1 MQQAILMT
9 KTTIVLLLSHDNYL
23 RSDCAII
30 SSNSL
35 QNPFALLF
43 FTGLGGRQILGEL
56 QTFCKLSARM
66 FYSSF
71 NNLPERNKFLPSLGG
86 CSPPAPTSYAYAF
99 LANYALIGSG
109 IIGSIY
115 CTIGFFFSHILPI
128 FCKQ

>member
-71 NNLPERNKFLPSLGG
+71 KQFARAKQI
-86 CSPPAPTSYAYAF
+86 SP
-99 LANYALIGSG
+99 
-109 IIGSIY
+109 
-115 CTIGFFFSHILPI
+115 
-128 FCKQ
+128 